1 MTTYVLYTRT
11 EAGAIERKDYAVFH
25 YSGTLVP
32 DTHEESLVGWPES
45 KVFWVKKTGAS
56 IGVAPLARVSP

>member
-1 MTTYVLYTRT
+1 
-11 EAGAIERKDYAVFH
+11 
-25 YSGTLVP
+25 LVP

-56 IGVAPLARVSP
+56 IGVAPVARVSP